1 MSMNIKV
8 QTHGL
13 ELDHVDY
20 DLNIGHDEF
29 KALYLTLVKYFES
42 KPMCIDA
49 DPNDSVLDRVD
60 LSQLTYSDQ
69 TVFHMLKQ
77 FELVGAKR
85 VSQ

>member
-1 MSMNIKV
+1 MNIKV
-8 QTHGL
+8 QTNGIDL
-13 ELDHVDY
+13 KCIDY
-20 DLNIGHDEF
+20 NLNIGRDEF

-69 TVFHMLKQ
+69 TVFYMLKH
-77 FELVGAKR
+77 FEVIGAKES
-85 VSQ
+85 VN